1 MARSADQIRQSLGVT
16 VQTADPTADLAKGPI
31 FDLLMS
37 PVAPE
42 LAVTEQA
49 VEDLRVLTSLQL
61 DKVVTSEEINAIGTS
76 FGLPQLTGK
85 PARYRQTFFT
95 STRPTSDIPI
105 ERGTLVGTSDASRV
119 FQVVERVVMTAANA
133 DAYLN
138 TTRKRYEI
146 TATIEATA
154 IGTASNL
161 PAFRIKKFLTKVNG
175 MDGTENRSS
184 AVVFGTDRQSFA
196 DYLTRIRKKFVGLNP
211 ESGAGISSRVLE
223 YAPETITDIELV
235 YPKDRDVFRRDTG
248 RPAIDV
254 YIIGEQTDVAFKRYI
269 AVGGETSV
277 SLDLNPVLSIS
288 SVLIDGQNIT
298 QFALIVDDQPAT
310 SGTERAQDKLVLSV
324 PLTLGQVVEVTYVYD
339 SLVNSIQTTV
349 FDANGREFGTD
360 ILVRRPTQTLVTV
373 QVDVTVLPSFDVNRT
388 TDTVR
393 SLVFDYVETNKFVS
407 ILLPET
413 LQQTLLDSV
422 AGVSSVKIQR
432 FTPTTSGALPVEAVV
447 LKKNQIPIVDQDN
460 LSISTHQ

>member
-1 MARSADQIRQSLGVT
+1 MARSAKQISQALGLT
-16 VQTADPTADLAKGPI
+16 VSTADPTADLAKGPV
-31 FDLLMS
+31 FDLLMA

-61 DKVVTSEEINAIGTS
+61 DKVVTDTEINAIGTS

-95 STRPTSDIPI
+95 ATRPTSDVAI
-105 ERGTLVGTSDASRV
+105 ERGTLVGTSDSSRV
-119 FQVVERVVMTAANA
+119 FQVVERVVMQAANA

-138 TTRKRYEI
+138 SSRKRYEI

-175 MDGTENRSS
+175 LDGTENRSS
-184 AVVFGTDRQSFA
+184 AIVFGTDRQSFA
-196 DYLTRIRKKFVGLNP
+196 DYLARIRKKFVGLNP
-211 ESGAGISSRVLE
+211 ETGGGISSRVLE

-248 RPAIDV
+248 RPAIDIYV
-254 YIIGEQTDVAFKRYI
+254 LGEQTDVATKRYI

-277 SLDLNPVLSIS
+277 TLDNAPVLSIS
-288 SVLIDGQNIT
+288 SVQVDGQAVISFVLSQDT
-298 QFALIVDDQPAT
+298 QPAT
-310 SGTERAQDKLVLSV
+310 SGTQRAVDALVLPT
-324 PLTLGQVVEVTYVYD
+324 PLTLGQVVEITYVYD
-339 SLVNSIQTTV
+339 SLVYGIQTTV

-360 ILVRRPTQTLVTV
+360 ILVRRPEQTLVTV
-373 QVDVTVLPSFDVNRT
+373 QIDVTVLPSFDVNRT

-393 SLVFDYVETNKFVS
+393 SLVFNYVETSKFVS

-413 LQQTLLDSV
+413 LQQTLLDAV

-460 LSISTHQ
+460 LTISTHQ